1 MKINLI
7 SQVTIGTLAPANAG
21 LILGAHRASYRVP
34 RLSKLAL
41 GLRLS
46 EPNTIWLLRDWGPGE
61 TQGRLCDESLSRGLV
76 TGVTLCL
83 LIVTCVTQ
91 LGREHT
97 GGEELSHLRGE
108 ARR

>member
-1 MKINLI
+1 MHTVIRD
-7 SQVTIGTLAPANAG
+7 TLAPTKGG
-21 LILGAHRASYRVP
+21 LSLGAHRASYRVP

-91 LGREHT
+91 PRWQRT
-97 GGEELSHLRGE
+97 GGRALSSPRGDI
-108 ARR
+108 